1 MFNQGGLFVTAVLL
15 GFLLT
20 IAFIGSVSAED
31 SLLLSDSETSQATH
45 VNTLVKPYSGDI
57 KWWYPWSPDLEM
69 FYRKYELVN
78 AGTSG
83 VYQLNTTGFVSEIYN
98 ETVSF
103 WEIFVFD
110 GYTILSGGTEL
121 GDVTFVYND
130 DFTVKKAE
138 VRGGYVAFNPP
149 YLLTYESISGVAV
162 FTNLASHVSYNIT
175 LSSQNP
181 ADIID
186 FYYDDES
193 GSLYLITDSYIVN
206 CSLSGQEFEEQSS
219 LRLSVGSGDKLLRV
233 FKDPSGN
240 IAVLQG
246 GGRYATVNL
255 TRIYDIASGNTESV
269 MVNFNGQP
277 YMFDTSQAQTWGG
290 FKLQYVVFESS
301 GDTSLLVLPIYE
313 SNSQYIG
320 TGKISAVGFFKYNY
334 GTGTY
339 DLYRVINIFDALG
352 SADYYYGYS
361 FIYDSAS
368 DTIYFSATVSGWIDS
383 DLYSFYYLIEST
395 PSQQPPQQPPQ
406 ETFYPPMEVLEIFGG
421 VDRDYSVMRYV
432 VNDTK
437 GWIVAKAYEVVGEG
451 ADESSAGI
459 AVFRTYF
466 NGTDVN
472 VDQTYFEQLAVG
484 RPMYVY
490 PKLSGDMVVIGGGGL
505 STENV
510 VNDTA
515 LLLLYNVTEN
525 TLVARLYEGFLP
537 IVYIGLTNRTD
548 GSLVPFF
555 VEANGSIVYILDNS
569 TPPDPSGLDRTSMK
583 VDIDSWNTNN
593 TAGLVNGDYS
603 YVLNETFLFA
613 IAKDADTGNATLKIY
628 KLVNDTIED
637 VTPSESKVV
646 FAAKTPYS
654 ITISDAKVS
663 VATSEGKEVS
673 ETTVYVSCLVVDRV
687 NSTAYHVVFTNETGQ
702 WTLTVKNAL
711 ADYELRRYVETSTGL
726 AVAGGKYN
734 TSSGMWFGIIHPLA
748 SDGSIDTTTTLT
760 YLSLA
765 SSNAVLIDAYEF
777 GNTNTVLAGISNT
790 WSSPGAVAIAQTTT
804 SSPSPIPEPWLLALA
819 TSLAAAALFLLKTR
833 KQAIK
838 HVR

>member
-31 SLLLSDSETSQATH
+31 SLLLSDSQLSSAPI
-45 VNTLVKPYSGDI
+45 VNTLVKFDPSGDI
-57 KWWYPWSPDLEM
+57 IWWYPWSPDLEM

-78 AGTSG
+78 AGISE
-83 VYQLNTTGFVSEIYN
+83 VYELNTTGLVSEIYN
-98 ETVSF
+98 SSVGFS
-103 WEIFVFD
+103 EIYVFD
-110 GYTILSGGTEL
+110 GYTILSGSTEL
-121 GDVTFVYND
+121 GEVSFIYND
-130 DFTVKKAE
+130 DFSIKITE
-138 VRGGYVAFNPP
+138 VRGSYVAFNPP
-149 YLLTYESISGVAV
+149 YLLTYESIGGVAV

-175 LSSQNP
+175 LFNPDINP

-219 LRLSVGSGDKLLRV
+219 LRLSVGSGDELLRV

-246 GGRYATVNL
+246 GGTYATVNL

-277 YMFDTSQAQTWGG
+277 YMFDTSQAQRWGG
-290 FKLQYVVFESS
+290 FKEQYVVFESS

-313 SNSQYIG
+313 SDSQYIG

-339 DLYRVINIFDALG
+339 DLYRVINIFEALG
-352 SADYYYGYS
+352 SADNYYGYS

-368 DTIYFSATVSGWIDS
+368 DTIYFSTTVSGWIDS
-383 DLYSFYYLIEST
+383 DLYGFYYLIEST

-406 ETFYPPMEVLEIFGG
+406 ETFYPPMEVLETFGG

-432 VNDTK
+432 VNDTE
-437 GWIVAKAYEVVGEG
+437 GWVVAKAYEVVGGVANEP
-451 ADESSAGI
+451 SAGI

-472 VDQTYFEQLAVG
+472 VNQTYFEQLAVG

-490 PKLSGDMVVIGGGGL
+490 PKLSEDMVVIGGGGL
-505 STENV
+505 STENEA
-510 VNDTA
+510 NDTA
-515 LLLLYNVTEN
+515 LLLLYNVTDN

-569 TPPDPSGLDRTSMK
+569 TPPDPSGLVRTSMK

-603 YVLNETFLFA
+603 YVLNKTFLFA
-613 IAKDADTGNATLKIY
+613 IVKDTDTGNATLKIY

-663 VATSEGKEVS
+663 VVTSEGKEVS
-673 ETTVYVSCLVVDRV
+673 ETTVYVSCLVVDRA

-702 WTLTVKNAL
+702 WALTVKNAL
-711 ADYELRRYVETSTGL
+711 ADYELWRYVETSTGL

-734 TSSGMWFGIIHPLA
+734 TSSSMWFGIIHPLA

-804 SSPSPIPEPWLLALA
+804 SSPSPIPEPWILALA
-819 TSLAAAALFLLKTR
+819 TSLAAAALFLLRTR
-833 KQAIK
+833 KTSGQ
-838 HVR
+838 